1 MDKERV
7 KHFIAT
13 MPEYWYALAII
24 AFFSIGFMIG
34 DYIKYGGTP

>member
-24 AFFSIGFMIG
+24 VFLVSVL
-34 DYIKYGGTP
+34 